1 LKSVRKHTI
10 DDPAV
15 QPHPTEGTSRF
26 R

>member
-1 LKSVRKHTI
+1 LKLLRKHTI